1 MRTIAI
7 ISEHASPLAVAGST
21 DAGGQNIYVAHLAD
35 QLAQRG
41 YGIDVFTRRDSAL
54 SAPVVHWK
62 RNVRVVHVDAGP
74 PRFLPK
80 EEMLPHMDEFS
91 ANVLSF
97 CRRQTR
103 AYVLAH
109 ANFFMSGLA
118 ALRLRE
124 VLGLPFVI
132 TFHALG
138 RVRRAF
144 QRDADRFPDD
154 RMDIEERLVRDANGI
169 VAECPQDLADL
180 VQLYGADPQRID
192 IIPCGFDPRE
202 LWPVGRGLRRTLGIG
217 EDEFVVLQL
226 GRLVARKGVDNVI
239 RAIAALKR
247 VHGIAA
253 RLLVVGGNSDTP
265 SIEATPEIG
274 RLQRI
279 AHDEGVLEQVM
290 FLGRRG
296 RDTLRDVY
304 SATDVFVTTPWY
316 EPFGITPVEAMA
328 CSLPVIGANV
338 GGIKYSVQDG
348 RTGFLVPPEDP
359 AALADRLAQLHRRP
373 ALARQMGALGRARA
387 QRHFTWGAV
396 ATQMAELYERL
407 AEDAGAPR
415 LRAASVA

>member
-1 MRTIAI
+1 MRRIAI

-21 DAGGQNIYVAHLAD
+21 DAGGQNIYVAHLAA

-41 YGIDVFTRRDSAL
+41 YGIDVFTRRDDAL

-144 QRDADRFPDD
+144 QRDADRFPDH

-169 VAECPQDLADL
+169 VAECPQDRSDL

-192 IIPCGFDPRE
+192 IIPCGSIRE
-202 LWPVGRGLRRTLGIG
+202 SCGPSAEVCG
-217 EDEFVVLQL
+217 
-226 GRLVARKGVDNVI
+226 ARW
-239 RAIAALKR
+239 A
-247 VHGIAA
+247 
-253 RLLVVGGNSDTP
+253 
-265 SIEATPEIG
+265 
-274 RLQRI
+274 
-279 AHDEGVLEQVM
+279 
-290 FLGRRG
+290 
-296 RDTLRDVY
+296 
-304 SATDVFVTTPWY
+304 SAMTSSSC
-316 EPFGITPVEAMA
+316 
-328 CSLPVIGANV
+328 CSWGAW
-338 GGIKYSVQDG
+338 S
-348 RTGFLVPPEDP
+348 
-359 AALADRLAQLHRRP
+359 
-373 ALARQMGALGRARA
+373 RARA
-387 QRHFTWGAV
+387 ST
-396 ATQMAELYERL
+396 T
-407 AEDAGAPR
+407 
-415 LRAASVA
+415 